1 MEFVISIPGKYL
13 ALVVLGGGG
22 CGKGRG
28 GCVMVTLTDSFS

>member
-13 ALVVLGGGG
+13 ALVVLGGG